1 MLFILRAL
9 IATVHFL
16 LVCCLTLVVC
26 VVRPFH
32 RNNTWMCATWM
43 SWVLPLLGIR
53 FKGLNQSPVGD
64 APAVYI
70 INHQDVLDVFICTA
84 MLPKNIAI
92 LGKTELRYIPV
103 FGLAFW
109 LAGNLFINRKN
120 KAKAWDTMAA
130 MARIVKRRKRAVYMF
145 PEGTR
150 SKGNGLLPFK
160 SGAFALAIEAGLPIV
175 PIVFS
180 SNHKHIDV
188 RRWHAGVSS
197 GRFLEPVSTEGLGED
212 DVKALAE
219 QCRERMQRALDE
231 LDAELTAR

>member
-9 IATVHFL
+9 YLTFHFL

-32 RNNTWMCATWM
+32 RNNTWLCATWM
-43 SWVLPLLGIR
+43 SWSLPLLGIR
-53 FKGLNQSPVGD
+53 FKGLNESPLGD
-64 APAVYI
+64 QPAVYI
-70 INHQDVLDVFICTA
+70 VNHQDVLDVFICTA

-120 KAKAWDTMAA
+120 KAKAWDTMAE
-130 MARIVKRRKRAVYMF
+130 MARIVKRRQRAVYIF

-150 SKGNGLLPFK
+150 SKGKGLQPFK

-180 SNHKHIDV
+180 STHQHINLHEWRADNAV
-188 RRWHAGVSS
+188 
-197 GRFLEPVSTEGLGED
+197 GRFLQPVSTDGMGEE
-212 DVKALAE
+212 DVKPLAE
-219 QCRERMQRALDE
+219 KCRALMQQALDE
-231 LDAELTAR
+231 LDQSLI